1 MVTENSPPRISM
13 MLTSASESVL
23 KMYTK
28 VIRVNQCAENVSLYS
43 EKPFNLTACYIKK
56 CNTIW
61 YDYAL
66 KMAGHGQQCTIMYKF

>member
-43 EKPFNLTACYIKK
+43 EKPFNLTACYITK
-56 CNTIW
+56 CDMNAMITCIEI
-61 YDYAL
+61 
-66 KMAGHGQQCTIMYKF
+66 HGQHCTIMYKL